1 MLHVLLL
8 LPLLGCDMGLPDLGE
23 LLGTNEP
30 VAATPAGPAAKDTS
44 AQVADIRAVLR
55 SGKAADA
62 AKAAE
67 ALLAA
72 HPEEDAVWELVE
84 LAAIRGGVAG
94 ELVDRLSADQAIGG
108 RVDRHH
114 ALRGV
119 LAVEANRLGDAIN
132 AARALRPVA
141 PGDAAA
147 IFALATAKGAPTPD
161 DLTPAEK
168 GLLAARSAG
177 VGLDAQVEA
186 LPGWR
191 VALVRAE
198 ARLARGDRAGAAL
211 EAAVAEAG
219 GPRARGLGSLVRIRA
234 AATADEAWAA
244 AESSA
249 RAALEE
255 GDALGVAEILDAVL
269 PVALGGW
276 KASVVATAATELRGK
291 LTDAGNGEAA
301 ARVAVVEAEAALRA
315 GMPVRAREAARL
327 AVALPALSV
336 RASWTLALT
345 SAALGLPADV
355 DAAASALAEPRAGAA
370 RDLAKALRGQ
380 SPTLPSP
387 GLEGADAAHQ
397 ALLGAGW
404 LADPRAAYATAAL
417 AAEPLAPDL
426 AAWARLAVGD
436 APVAL
441 TADATPSLR
450 AEHAARAWLA
460 SGVATPALPGDLPHP
475 GATGWNALFAGTP
488 AAADAPGIA
497 AWSRLRAAL
506 DAADTAAAAKE
517 LGALSIVVP
526 AWRTGPW
533 APIARLDGPRPEDLD
548 ADAARSA
555 RGADPL
561 PFAVVHH
568 GWDAR
573 VQTSELR
580 WSRGIAPFPPTATPE
595 QRAAVWDAAA
605 AHRAGVVA
613 AFMGHG
619 TWPAAAATTL
629 EEAEKAAGLARFA
642 PPSLAALRTTLDGDA
657 IVSFRIV
664 PNGVE
669 TLYVGEEKGK
679 LALLPAS
686 LPRDTGA
693 MLASLRAGESVVA
706 QGDRLRETVID
717 GAMDVLLGVGRYMVV
732 GPAPVGLLPIAA
744 MPEQADGLRFLASIR
759 HVGYLPDLDSVLPPV
774 VAVEPEMGMTLFA
787 LCADP
792 VESLAVRRVYPDAQ
806 VLEGPAATVA
816 AFRANAG
823 TARFVHVGGFPVTAD
838 GGFQLADGPLTLG
851 DIAALPLQAR
861 GVLIGGGQDPAVIA
875 GRIAAFRQAGATDVM
890 VEGWS
895 IESDLRGPI
904 LMHFWEGLN
913 RRYSAS
919 RSLSEARTLALR
931 EVGEASVPP
940 ASWGGFFVSGRP

>member
-8 LPLLGCDMGLPDLGE
+8 LPLLGCDLAMPDMGGLFGAAEPTPTAPVKAPTRDL
-23 LLGTNEP
+23 
-30 VAATPAGPAAKDTS
+30 AT
-44 AQVADIRAVLR
+44 QVADIRERLR
-55 SGKAADA
+55 AGKAADA

-72 HPEEDAVWELVE
+72 HPEEDAVWELLE
-84 LAAIRGGVAG
+84 LAAIRGSLAG

-108 RVDRHH
+108 RVDRHQ

-132 AARALRPVA
+132 AARALRSTA

-147 IFALATAKGAPTPD
+147 IFALATAKGAPAPD

-168 GLLAARSAG
+168 ALLAVQAG
-177 VGLDAQVEA
+177 APLNEEVAA

-219 GPRARGLGSLVRIRA
+219 GPRARGLGSLVRVRA
-234 AATADEAWAA
+234 AGSAEEAWAA
-244 AESSA
+244 AEPSA
-249 RAALEE
+249 RAAMED
-255 GDALGVAEILDAVL
+255 GDALGVAAILDAVL
-269 PVALGGW
+269 PSALGGW
-276 KASVVATAATELRGK
+276 KAGAVATTAAELRGK
-291 LTDAGNGEAA
+291 LAEAGNTEAA
-301 ARVAVVEAEAALRA
+301 ARVAAAEAEAALRA
-315 GMPVRAREAARL
+315 GMPMRARDAATV
-327 AVALPALSV
+327 AAALPAVSV
-336 RASWTLALT
+336 RATWTLALT
-345 SAALGLPADV
+345 SAALGRPADV
-355 DAAASALAEPRAGAA
+355 DAAASTLAEPRATAA

-380 SPTLPSP
+380 SPKLPSA
-387 GLEGADAAHQ
+387 GLDGADAALQ

-404 LADPRAAYATAAL
+404 LAEPDVAYAAAAV

-426 AAWARLAVGD
+426 AAWARLATRTGPIPL
-436 APVAL
+436 AEGA
-441 TADATPSLR
+441 APSLR
-450 AEHAARAWLA
+450 AEHAARAWLT
-460 SGVATPALPGDLPHP
+460 SGTPATLPADLPHP
-475 GATGWNALFAGTP
+475 DTNGWNALFAGTP
-488 AAADAPGIA
+488 AAADSPGVA
-497 AWSRLRAAL
+497 AWSRLRVSL
-506 DAADTAAAAKE
+506 DRVDATAAAKE
-517 LGALSIVVP
+517 LGALSTVVP
-526 AWRTGPW
+526 AWRSGPW
-533 APIARLDGPRPEDLD
+533 APVAVLDGPRPSDLD
-548 ADAARSA
+548 ADAVRSA
-555 RGADPL
+555 RGPEPL

-573 VQTSELR
+573 VRSSEQR
-580 WSRGIAPFPPTATPE
+580 WSRGIAPFPPASTPE

-605 AHRAGVVA
+605 AYRTGVVA
-613 AFMGHG
+613 WLMGHDV
-619 TWPAAAATTL
+619 WPAAAATRL
-629 EEAEKAAGLARFA
+629 DEAEQAAGLVRFA
-642 PPSLAALRTTLDGDA
+642 PPSLSALRTTLDGDA
-657 IVSFRIV
+657 IVSFRVV
-664 PNGVE
+664 PSGVE
-669 TLYVGEEKGK
+669 TLYVGEQKGK

-693 MLASLRAGESVVA
+693 MLASLRAGEPVVA

-717 GAMDVLLGVGRYMVV
+717 GAMDVLLGIGRYMVV

-759 HVGYLPDLDSVLPPV
+759 HVGYLPDLDAVLPPV
-774 VAVEPEMGMTLFA
+774 AAVEPEIGMTLFA

-806 VLEGPAATVA
+806 VLEGAAATVA
-816 AFRANAG
+816 AFRADAG
-823 TARFVHVGGFPVTAD
+823 KARFVHVGGFPVTPD

-851 DIAALPLQAR
+851 DIAALPLVAR

-895 IESDLRGPI
+895 VESDLRGPI

-931 EVGEASVPP
+931 EVGEPSVPP
-940 ASWGGFFVSGRP
+940 ASWGAYFVSGRP